1 MSGVPTGD
9 YRTGNGCP
17 YQGRRMIGSNPS
29 ATRSELAM
37 TTISFDHTAH
47 DARPAVTDAERPA
60 RNLRRV
66 LAANATTSGAAGIAG
81 LVAASWWS
89 DTLGIPSVGW
99 IQLVSVGLVVFAIDV
114 ALVAARAKKALPS
127 AALAISMAD
136 LAWVIG
142 TGVVLATMDLTT
154 TGWILAVV
162 MGVGVADFA
171 LLQLWFRSRLG

>member
-1 MSGVPTGD
+1 
-9 YRTGNGCP
+9 
-17 YQGRRMIGSNPS
+17 
-29 ATRSELAM
+29 M
-37 TTISFDHTAH
+37 TTISFDHAAH
-47 DARPAVTDAERPA
+47 DARPSVTDAEGPG

-66 LAANATTSGAAGIAG
+66 LAVNATTSGVAGIAG

-99 IQLVSVGLVVFAIDV
+99 IQLIGAGLVVFAIEV
-114 ALVAARAKKALPS
+114 ALVAARATKALAS

-142 TGVVLATMDLTT
+142 TGVVLATVDLTT

-162 MGVGVADFA
+162 MGIGVADFA
-171 LLQLWFRSRLG
+171 LLQLWFRSRLA